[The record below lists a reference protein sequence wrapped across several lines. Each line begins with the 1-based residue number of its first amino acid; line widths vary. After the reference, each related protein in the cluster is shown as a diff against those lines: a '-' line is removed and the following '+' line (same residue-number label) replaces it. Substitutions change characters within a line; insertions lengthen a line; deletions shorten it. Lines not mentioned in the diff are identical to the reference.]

1 MQYYRCARLRE
12 RVDGAFRWLV
22 RESPVVTG
30 VTARDLYGNDRSR
43 GRWAM
48 MRGFV
53 LCPGFSVA
61 TRYRWARK
69 WRHGGRLKRFLGLLA
84 WLSNTRAF
92 GCYIAPGAQIG
103 PGLTLPH
110 PVGVVIGEGSVIGED
125 VTIYQNVTLGRRSA
139 HDPRYPCVEDGVV
152 VYAGA
157 TLLGG
162 ITIGVGATVAAHAV
176 VTCDVPAGA
185 LAVGAPARI
194 HQKPAVAPPATIRAV
209 P

>member
-1 MQYYRCARLRE
+1 MSGQKLSRASACLA
-12 RVDGAFRWLV
+12 DW
-22 RESPVVTG
+22 G
-30 VTARDLYGNDRSR
+30 VLSMIANAIARDLFANDRSR
-43 GRWAM
+43 GRWATI
-48 MRGFV
+48 RGFV

-69 WRHGGRLKRFLGLLA
+69 WRHAGRLKRFLGLLV

-92 GCYIAPGAQIG
+92 GCYISPDARIGA
-103 PGLTLPH
+103 GLVLPH

-139 HDPRYPCVEDGVV
+139 HDARYPRLEDSVV
-152 VYAGA
+152 LYAGA

-162 ITIGVGATVAAHAV
+162 ITVGQGAVIAAQAV

-194 HQKPAVAPPATIRAV
+194 HERSRDAPPATVRAV

>member
-1 MQYYRCARLRE
+1 M
-12 RVDGAFRWLV
+12 
-22 RESPVVTG
+22 VTG
-30 VTARDLYGNDRSR
+30 ATARDLYANDRAS
-43 GRWAM
+43 GRWATI
-48 MRGFV
+48 RGFV

-69 WRHGGRLKRFLGLLA
+69 WRHAGRLKRLLGRLV
-84 WLSNTRAF
+84 WLSNTRTF
-92 GCYIAPGAQIG
+92 GCYLSPEARIGA
-103 PGLTLPH
+103 GLILPH

-139 HDPRYPCVEDGVV
+139 HDARYPSLEDGVT

-162 ITIGVGATVAAHAV
+162 ITVGVGATVAAQAV

-194 HQKPAVAPPATIRAV
+194 HRRPQAVSPADVRAV